1 MVTATKK
8 DRKQERIDALNSVV
22 NTVQSIFDERLPSR
36 KYGVFYNK
44 KGNKS
49 FNKKEF
55 KSAISIKFLTD
66 SSRYDLMQQI
76 FNAISKYRPKH
87 ITNSNLSGLG
97 HLQFTLPLKGIGS
110 VVTFYIIVKYR
121 NANAFRSLPYS
132 NILMDEKGFS
142 TTFKNR
148 SPDTSEEHRILH
160 YLNKKIYELGNES
173 PVDIILKPNNK
184 YRSIIGFIPGPSG
197 THADFVGIDED
208 LNELCFISH
217 KQGST
222 ANNFQQYS
230 GISAA
235 AGLNIHNDTE
245 VEQFRKVIST
255 KESDEFASQSFSRK
269 IQSTELKSKA
279 IFGSDYD
286 SGDVGHNSCTHFMQG
301 NVNVS
306 KKRTK
311 RNPDDK
317 AQLVVSFN
325 SKNVYRSNVNQLD
338 RAGYRPVLGAR
349 RGESTRTVRYMSDI
363 VSGVR
368 GGIFPEAYIEGRN
381 NSEI

>member
-1 MVTATKK
+1 MATAAKK
-8 DRKQERIDALNSVV
+8 DKKQERIDALNSVV
-22 NTVQSIFDERLPSR
+22 KTVQSIFDERLPAR

-44 KGNKS
+44 GGNKS
-49 FNKKEF
+49 FNQKEF
-55 KSAISIKFLTD
+55 KSAISIKFVTD

-76 FNAISKYRPKH
+76 FNSISKYRPKH

-97 HLQFTLPLKGIGS
+97 HLQFTIPLKGIGS
-110 VVTFYIIVKYR
+110 VVTFYVIVKYR

-132 NILMDEKGFS
+132 NILMDEKGFT

-184 YRSIIGFIPGPSG
+184 YNSIIGFIPGPSG
-197 THADFVGIDED
+197 THADFVGIDEN

-217 KQGST
+217 KQGSS

-255 KESDEFASQSFSRK
+255 KESDEFANQSFSRK
-269 IQSTELKSKA
+269 IESKELKSKA

-349 RGESTRTVRYMSDI
+349 RGESTRTVRYGSNV

>member
-55 KSAISIKFLTD
+55 KSSISIKFLTD

-132 NILMDEKGFS
+132 NILMDEKGFI

-184 YRSIIGFIPGPSG
+184 YNSIIGFIPGPSG
-197 THADFVGIDED
+197 THADFVGIDEN

-217 KQGST
+217 KQGSS

-255 KESDEFASQSFSRK
+255 KKSDEFVNQSFSRK

-349 RGESTRTVRYMSDI
+349 RGESTRTVRYMSDT

>member
-1 MVTATKK
+1 MVTAAKK
-8 DRKQERIDALNSVV
+8 DKKQERIDALNSVV
-22 NTVQSIFDERLPSR
+22 KTVQSIFDESLPAR

-44 KGNKS
+44 GGNKS
-49 FNKKEF
+49 FNQKEF
-55 KSAISIKFLTD
+55 KSAISIKFVTD

-76 FNAISKYRPKH
+76 FNSISKYRPKH

-97 HLQFTLPLKGIGS
+97 HLQFTIPLKGIGS

-132 NILMDEKGFS
+132 NTLMDEKGWVR
-142 TTFKNR
+142 TFRNR
-148 SPDTSEEHRILH
+148 SPDTSEEHRILQ

-184 YRSIIGFIPGPSG
+184 YSSIIGFIPGPSG

-217 KQGST
+217 KQGSS

-255 KESDEFASQSFSRK
+255 KESDEFVSQSFSRK
-269 IQSTELKSKA
+269 IESTELKSKA

-286 SGDVGHNSCTHFMQG
+286 SGDVGYNSCTHFMQG

-311 RNPDDK
+311 KKPDDK

-325 SKNVYRSNVNQLD
+325 SKNVFRSNVNQLD

-349 RGESTRTVRYMSDI
+349 RGESTRTVRYMSDT